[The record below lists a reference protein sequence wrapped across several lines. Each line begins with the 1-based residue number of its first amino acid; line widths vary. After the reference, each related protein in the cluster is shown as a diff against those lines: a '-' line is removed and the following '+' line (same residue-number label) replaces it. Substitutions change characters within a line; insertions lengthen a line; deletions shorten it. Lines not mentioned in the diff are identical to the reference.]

1 MATIAINK
9 KKDKK
14 FNKSVG
20 ENITVIE
27 HLWIVW
33 KWIYITG
40 FAFCSASPTEQLLKL
55 NYQGFLAFAL

>member
-1 MATIAINK
+1 MATIAMDK

-27 HLWIVW
+27 HLWIVL

-55 NYQGFLAFAL
+55 NFLAFAL